1 MKEKFRRIG
10 AALSNYWY
18 HYKWVTIITAFFV
31 VVIGICIFQM
41 AGEDPID
48 ISAVYAG
55 PEYLS
60 EDAHHEL
67 NLSLEQIM
75 SKDYDNDGKKNVQ
88 LIDLLIL
95 SDEQIKE
102 RDEQARE
109 EDKAFIYDPSSRNS
123 VMMSLG
129 TYLSTG
135 EAVLCF
141 LDPYVYESFAEKD
154 AFVPLTELL
163 GYRPEGAY
171 DDFAVRL
178 SDVGAY
184 KYYSAL
190 SYLPDDTLVCL
201 KTRSYMYTTDEQI
214 AYYERHI
221 DYFKRLFTIG

>member
-1 MKEKFRRIG
+1 MKRWLKKAG

-31 VVIGICIFQM
+31 VVIGICVFQM
-41 AGEDPID
+41 AGEEPID

-60 EDAHHEL
+60 EEAHHEIE
-67 NLSLEQIM
+67 LSLEQIM
-75 SKDYDNDGKKNVQ
+75 PKDYDKDGKKSVQ

-102 RDEQARE
+102 RDEQAKK
-109 EDKAFIYDPSSRNS
+109 EDKAFIYDPTSRNS

-141 LDPYVYESFAEKD
+141 LDPYVYSQLEEKD

-163 GYRPEGAY
+163 GYKPENAY
-171 DDFAVRL
+171 DDYAVHI
-178 SDVGAY
+178 SDVGSY

-190 SYLPDDTLVCL
+190 SYLPDDTLVCV
-201 KTRSYMYTTDEQI
+201 KTRSYLYTTEEQI
-214 AYYERHI
+214 AYYERHL
-221 DYFKRLFTIG
+221 DYLRRLITLE